1 MVFKETDAGPV
12 LIIGHR
18 GAGGLRPENT
28 LPSFSEALA
37 QGVNAVELDV
47 HCVEGELV
55 VIHDEK
61 LERTTNGRGL
71 VADTPL
77 TVLRQLDAGAGA
89 PVPLLSEVFELL
101 PVSVGINVEL
111 KGAGTAPALAEFLDH
126 FPQHNVLVSSFDHD
140 ELRIFRQARGDVS
153 VAPLF
158 GRWRGSVWEIA
169 RELRAWSI
177 NLSTRIATRQRV
189 ADAHTQGFRVLV
201 YTVNDLEVARQLAD
215 SGVDGVFTDHPERI
229 NLAALGD

>member
-1 MVFKETDAGPV
+1 MVFEEMDAGPV

-18 GAGGLRPENT
+18 GAAGLRPENT

-71 VADTPL
+71 VADAPL
-77 TVLRQLDAGAGA
+77 MDLRRLDAGAGA
-89 PVPLLSEVFELL
+89 RVPLLREVFELL
-101 PVSVGINVEL
+101 PTSVGINVEL
-111 KGAGTAPALAEFLDH
+111 KGTATAPALAEFLNH
-126 FPQHNVLVSSFDHD
+126 FTKHDVLVSSFDHD
-140 ELRIFRQARGDVS
+140 ELRTFRQAREDVS

-158 GRWRGSVWEIA
+158 GRWRSSVWEVA

-177 NLSTRIATRQRV
+177 NLSARIATRQRI
-189 ADAHTQGFRVLV
+189 ADAHTQELRVLV
-201 YTVNDLEVARQLAD
+201 YTVNDIEVARQLAD
-215 SGVDGVFTDHPERI
+215 CGVDGVFTDHPDRI
-229 NLAALGD
+229 NLAALSG